1 MKEYLERIILTWLR
15 QKQVRLRLGIY
26 ISFQIV
32 DFNYKFINEEF
43 ENDKVWK
50 VIIKFLF
57 LTTFITIVNLT
68 QIQI

>member
-1 MKEYLERIILTWLR
+1 MKIYI
-15 QKQVRLRLGIY
+15 RLRLGIC